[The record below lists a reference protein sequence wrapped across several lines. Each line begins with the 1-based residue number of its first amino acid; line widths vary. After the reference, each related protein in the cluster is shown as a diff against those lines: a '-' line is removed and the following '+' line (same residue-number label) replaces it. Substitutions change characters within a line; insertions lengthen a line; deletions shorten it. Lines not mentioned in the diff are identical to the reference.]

1 MGFKNLRLWP
11 ITAESD
17 GTTGYPTYGAI
28 LKLQGNDDDANDFN
42 AVKVSLTPIKKTKT
56 LSADDLEKNFEKYV
70 GYDIALEV
78 FRAERQAIAPILGYT
93 EYSSGTLK
101 DIKEVVNSATKKKF
115 GIFFEGATADGLVYQ
130 KYLYNVEFSEADFE
144 TETDTGEGA
153 GTLKLVGRGYP
164 IVEIAGG
171 AEVKGYT
178 VYEGS
183 SAFVDG
189 PAETIY
195 KGIPA

>member
-1 MGFKNLRLWP
+1 M
-11 ITAESD
+11 
-17 GTTGYPTYGAI
+17 
-28 LKLQGNDDDANDFN
+28 
-42 AVKVSLTPIKKTKT
+42 
-56 LSADDLEKNFEKYV
+56 
-70 GYDIALEV
+70 

-153 GTLKLVGRGYP
+153 GTLKLVNLGEG
-164 IVEIAGG
+164 IFSAEIAGWSCKMDIPYMR
-171 AEVKGYT
+171 EVHL
-178 VYEGS
+178 
-183 SAFVDG
+183 
-189 PAETIY
+189 
-195 KGIPA
+195 